1 MTHSY
6 NVRPPVKEKDCTF
19 LNLPSE
25 KRGTRQKYIYFKHT
39 EIYTWKKARVKFV
52 RNIQQ
57 TNQKSERL
65 WKYIVRPIRDTNDST
80 SQWRA
85 TSARLSV
92 KTKWKQRCQ
101 DLFSLKD
108 NRWPHRWARKQKH
121 ECKDWQ
127 KRKPANNLP
136 SKGGRAQKRWRN
148 TSCSTQWI
156 AERVRTH
163 CQSDSESLS
172 SLVLNQRWHS
182 FRAHITA
189 R

>member
-19 LNLPSE
+19 LNLQSE

-65 WKYIVRPIRDTNDST
+65 WKYIVRPIRTIVLHSGG
-80 SQWRA
+80 QQ
-85 TSARLSV
+85 ARGFL
-92 KTKWKQRCQ
+92 WKQNGSRGAKIC
-101 DLFSLKD
+101 SPWRN